1 MYHAY
6 NDYILCTQAKKK
18 YNYFL
23 TEKKVNY
30 CVAKVIEHV
39 SSWPLLFS
47 TVFWVAVIVCI
58 LVSVEF
64 TPTTVSEDRSPNFLV
79 ALKTEVVSIVLILYA
94 GDDKS
99 ITLLAENLG
108 DMDDKIFVS
117 DVGTG
122 IEDAW
127 E

>member
-1 MYHAY
+1 M
-6 NDYILCTQAKKK
+6 
-18 YNYFL
+18 
-23 TEKKVNY
+23 
-30 CVAKVIEHV
+30 
-39 SSWPLLFS
+39 
-47 TVFWVAVIVCI
+47 AVIVCI